1 MFVSVRNTLLII
13 FYFISLTSI
22 GFGQINGAPIL
33 NLNKSSSD
41 TARFITWTYNETPM
55 ALYMPKS
62 TGKPLPI
69 VMYLHYCTGDPL
81 YPEFWIIPA
90 LNEIEPCAVF
100 LPTAPPLDNNCADW
114 GGTYDA
120 ALRSSMV
127 NALHELDSLIAGP
140 EFDKTRQYIYG
151 ESMGGEGVY
160 RLLSDFPTRFAGAV
174 SVVGYTKDKGAE
186 NMAKTPLWIIHGLED
201 ALSPVEN
208 DRAIYQSILNAGG
221 TMVKYTEYPGLD
233 HVPAME
239 QARSEPGLL
248 TWLLSKQRT
257 TRLTFRQ
264 SDKQISAF
272 NCNISISY
280 KTAKLHFS
288 KFLPQGT
295 TLTIFD
301 LNGKAVYRTTI
312 SGKSAILPTG
322 IANQASL
329 WRLSNTTFSTSGK
342 IRPD

>member
-1 MFVSVRNTLLII
+1 MFVSVRNILCQISCI
-13 FYFISLTSI
+13 ISLMSI
-22 GFGQINGAPIL
+22 GFCQIHGAPIV
-33 NLNKSSSD
+33 NFTNSSGDSV
-41 TARFITWTYNETPM
+41 RFITWTYNETPM
-55 ALYMPKS
+55 ALYIPKS

-69 VMYLHYCTGDPL
+69 VMYMHYCTGDPL

-120 ALRSSMV
+120 GLRSAMV
-127 NALHELDSLIAGP
+127 NALHELDSLIAGT
-140 EFDKTRQYIYG
+140 EFDKSRQYLYG

-160 RLLSDFPTRFAGAV
+160 RLLMDFPARFAGAV

-186 NMAKTPLWIIHGLED
+186 NMAKTPLWIIHGSED

-257 TRLTFRQ
+257 TAVSYYKNHKQ
-264 SDKQISAF
+264 SRSLH
-272 NCNISISY
+272 CTISY
-280 KTAKLHFS
+280 KTGKLQFS
-288 KFLPQGT
+288 ESLPPGT
-295 TLTIFD
+295 TLTLFD
-301 LNGKAVYRTTI
+301 LNGKAIYTTM
-312 SGKSAILPTG
+312 
-322 IANQASL
+322 
-329 WRLSNTTFSTSGK
+329 TSGK
-342 IRPD
+342 AVSLPVNISSRISLWQLSHSTFHKNGKITPE